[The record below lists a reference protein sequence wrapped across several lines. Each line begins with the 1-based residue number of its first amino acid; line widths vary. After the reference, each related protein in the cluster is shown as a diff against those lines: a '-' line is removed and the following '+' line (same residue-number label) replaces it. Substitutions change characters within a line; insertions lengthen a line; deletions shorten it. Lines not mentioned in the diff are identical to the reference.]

1 MPSFELHISPDPDA
15 PAAVKAEGELPEY
28 GQIWIWDMV
37 YARVMHELGD
47 APEASGLREQLEL
60 WAVNMSSKIFQ
71 PFDHIRS
78 KGHLNLDPALS
89 SGEVAGP
96 AMIVRVMIEGG
107 AGGLPA
113 VRLEG
118 EERSS
123 AIRAR
128 LVLALAQHFI
138 NANDLFAKELPIH
151 ILAFRKYYS
160 DLHSPAAP
168 ESVEEAPLFAIQK
181 ALEYFQSA
189 NRGTV
194 Q

>member
-1 MPSFELHISPDPDA
+1 LPSFELHLSPDTASPVM
-15 PAAVKAEGELPEY
+15 VKSLGELPEY
-28 GQIWIWDMV
+28 GQIWIWDML
-37 YARVMHELGD
+37 YAQIMHRIGD
-47 APEASGLREQLEL
+47 SPEATALREQLEL

-71 PFDHIRS
+71 PFEHIRS
-78 KGHLNLDPALS
+78 KGHLNLDPDLAL
-89 SGEVAGP
+89 GEVTGP
-96 AMIVRVMIEGG
+96 ARIARVSVEGA
-107 AGGLPA
+107 AGDLPV
-113 VRLEG
+113 VRLEDDDLP
-118 EERSS
+118 
-123 AIRAR
+123 APMLAR

-138 NANDLFAKELPIH
+138 NGNDLFAKELPIH

-160 DLHSPAAP
+160 DVRTPDAA

>member
-1 MPSFELHISPDPDA
+1 MATFELHLSPSETSP
-15 PAAVKAEGELPEY
+15 VMIRAEGELPEY
-28 GQIWIWDMV
+28 GQVWIWDML

-47 APEASGLREQLEL
+47 CSEARELREQLEL

-78 KGHLNLDPALS
+78 KGHLDIDPKLKL
-89 SGEVAGP
+89 GEVSGP
-96 AMIVRVMIEGG
+96 AQR
-107 AGGLPA
+107 
-113 VRLEG
+113 VRLEVHGAAG
-118 EERSS
+118 ELPSIRMETGELSRGL
-123 AIRAR
+123 RAR
-128 LVLALAQHFI
+128 IPLALAQHFI
-138 NANDLFAKELPIH
+138 NANELFAKELPIH

-160 DLHSPAAP
+160 DVRTPDAA
-168 ESVEEAPLFAIQK
+168 ESLEEAPMFAIQK